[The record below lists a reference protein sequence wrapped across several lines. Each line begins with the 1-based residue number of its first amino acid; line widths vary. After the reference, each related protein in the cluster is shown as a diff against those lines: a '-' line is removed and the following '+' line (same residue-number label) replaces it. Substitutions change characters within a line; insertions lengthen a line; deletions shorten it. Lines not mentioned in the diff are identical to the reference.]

1 MKPLSVEVIA
11 YAPTA
16 FFHCTHCE
24 LVWKET
30 GYGAKIHGEQLRSG
44 LPEDMQG
51 DYADLTRWINTL
63 VDRYWDKISIKVIDA
78 ASPEGFLKSIRYG
91 LRQYPTVVVG
101 GKAKYTG
108 NLSAAEADIVQR
120 LGTPVRDRETR

>member
-1 MKPLSVEVIA
+1 MKPLAIEIIA

-44 LPEDMQG
+44 LPEDMQHE
-51 DYADLTRWINTL
+51 YVELTAWINKL
-63 VDRYWDKISIKVIDA
+63 VDRYWDRISIRVIDA
-78 ASPEGFLKSIRYG
+78 ASPEGFLKSIRHR
-91 LRQYPTVVVG
+91 LRNFPTIVVNGDSRYVRD
-101 GKAKYTG
+101 
-108 NLSAAEADIVQR
+108 LDAAEADIVQR
-120 LGTPVRDRETR
+120 LAASAATEEPG